1 MLAAFLLILAASGI
15 ALPEIEAPMM
25 VVFHQEDCPDCVRM
39 EVVLEELLAAYPSV
53 SISYY
58 EIDQPGASD
67 LLDQLSD
74 AYRAFAVSLPI
85 IFVGEEA
92 IGGAGRAKELRL
104 RRAVEDCA
112 RSECYS
118 PLARAKEKLIY
129 RHQLILVGAG
139 IALFLLLSLVLG
151 D

>member
-1 MLAAFLLILAASGI
+1 MQVI
-15 ALPEIEAPMM
+15 
-25 VVFHQEDCPDCVRM
+25 
-39 EVVLEELLAAYPSV
+39 LEELLAMYPAL

-74 AYRAFAVSLPI
+74 AYRVFAVNLPI
-85 IFVGEEA
+85 IFVGEET
-92 IGGAGRAKELRL
+92 ISGAGRAKELRL
-104 RRAVEDCA
+104 RRAIGGCVRADC
-112 RSECYS
+112 SS
-118 PLARAKEKLIY
+118 PLARAKEKLIC
-129 RHQLILVGAG
+129 RHQLVLVGAG

>member
-1 MLAAFLLILAASGI
+1 MLAAFLLIFAASQI
-15 ALPEIEAPMM
+15 ALPETEAQMV
-25 VVFHQEDCPDCVRM
+25 VVFHQEDCLDCARM
-39 EVVLEELLAAYPSV
+39 EVVLEELLAAYPSL

-74 AYRAFAVSLPI
+74 AYRVFAVNLPI

-92 IGGAGRAKELRL
+92 VGGAGRVNELRL
-104 RRAVEDCA
+104 RKAIEDCA
-112 RSECYS
+112 RLDCSS

-129 RHQLILVGAG
+129 RHQLVLLGAG

>member
-1 MLAAFLLILAASGI
+1 MQVI
-15 ALPEIEAPMM
+15 
-25 VVFHQEDCPDCVRM
+25 
-39 EVVLEELLAAYPSV
+39 LEELLAMYPAL

-58 EIDQPGASD
+58 KIDQPGASD

-74 AYRAFAVSLPI
+74 AYRVFAVNLPI

-92 IGGAGRAKELRL
+92 IAGAGRVNELRL
-104 RRAVEDCA
+104 RAAIADCA
-112 RSECYS
+112 RSDCSS

-129 RHQLILVGAG
+129 RHQLVLLGAG

>member
-1 MLAAFLLILAASGI
+1 MLAAFLLIFAASQI
-15 ALPEIEAPMM
+15 ALPETEAPMV
-25 VVFHQEDCPDCVRM
+25 VVFHQEDCPDCARM
-39 EVVLEELLAAYPSV
+39 EVVLEELLAAYPSL

-58 EIDQPGASD
+58 EVTEPGASD

-74 AYRAFAVSLPI
+74 AYRVFAMNLPI

-92 IGGAGRAKELRL
+92 IDGAGRVNELRL
-104 RRAVEDCA
+104 RKAIEDCA
-112 RSECYS
+112 RLDCSS

-129 RHQLILVGAG
+129 RHQLVLLGAG
-139 IALFLLLSLVLG
+139 VALFLLLSLVLG